1 MEKTL
6 GTHQEPGH
14 TSSSFDGG
22 DNPSNRNITLAPDHS
37 GPAAAAVAA
46 KVMKHNP
53 GIAMD
58 WTTEEQSVLEEGLR
72 AFASD
77 TNVIRYAKIAMQ
89 LENKTVRDVAL
100 RCRWMSRK
108 ENSKR
113 KKEGHNL
120 SRKTKDRKE
129 KGTEPS
135 AKSSQLALQANALPH
150 VMPMIPVDFDDGKSS
165 KANGVS
171 AMKLLENNARAFNQI
186 AANFSSLQ
194 IEDNISLF
202 CQARDNLQVL
212 LNSLKDEPEAMKKM
226 PPLPDKLNEEMIN
239 SILHPPARPAPRQP

>member
-1 MEKTL
+1 
-6 GTHQEPGH
+6 
-14 TSSSFDGG
+14 
-22 DNPSNRNITLAPDHS
+22 
-37 GPAAAAVAA
+37 
-46 KVMKHNP
+46 MKIH
-53 GIAMD
+53 
-58 WTTEEQSVLEEGLR
+58 LLR
-72 AFASD
+72 RLILDKLIF
-77 TNVIRYAKIAMQ
+77 KG
-89 LENKTVRDVAL
+89 
-100 RCRWMSRK
+100 W
-108 ENSKR
+108 
-113 KKEGHNL
+113 
-120 SRKTKDRKE
+120 E

-212 LNSLKDEPEAMKKM
+212 LNRHVT
-226 PPLPDKLNEEMIN
+226 NCV
-239 SILHPPARPAPRQP
+239 